1 MPLRLT
7 HESMQL
13 RFIRRVVSRSYLLA
27 DLSQRAPRVTVLVA
41 DEGRPRPLRTNM
53 FVMATIYAGRGS
65 APVKIRN
72 LSTSGALIEGARIPP
87 QMTDVTL
94 QRGGLTVDGKVVW
107 CSNGRAGL
115 EFESPISVAHWLPGG
130 EALLEQ
136 ERVDAV
142 FHGAQAQREPGPD
155 SSEPRG
161 PVTSAEIL
169 KTKAM
174 LEVLGDA
181 LADDAD
187 VLVRHGAQLQ
197 ALDLAVQVLGRLAV
211 LT

>member
-1 MPLRLT
+1 
-7 HESMQL
+7 
-13 RFIRRVVSRSYLLA
+13 
-27 DLSQRAPRVTVLVA
+27 
-41 DEGRPRPLRTNM
+41 M

-94 QRGGLTVDGKVVW
+94 RRGGLTVDGKVVW

-142 FHGAQAQREPGPD
+142 FHGAEAQSEPGPD
-155 SSEPRG
+155 SIEPRG